1 MYNRTIRNRLCGV
14 YGKIGIFKWV
24 YHVYRQEQQYNR
36 GQLGRQPEHYLYTQ
50 WRVVMVCQKTERSD
64 PSVSQWLDSA
74 VRCVGSFYFSSVG
87 TPPSACLPDMSVR
100 VVLVIDNRAVSPRA
114 RHIPGL

>member
-1 MYNRTIRNRLCGV
+1 MGLPCLPTGTVIQQRIVGKTTRTLSLHPVEGGKELPKNR
-14 YGKIGIFKWV
+14 
-24 YHVYRQEQQYNR
+24 
-36 GQLGRQPEHYLYTQ
+36 
-50 WRVVMVCQKTERSD
+50 QKGLTFLFLNGWTSCF
-64 PSVSQWLDSA
+64 SA

-114 RHIPGL
+114 RHIPG